1 MAIAA
6 GFSKT
11 VTDGLILGYDT
22 ADTINSFRGQ
32 PTINKFALPGT
43 AGPGPVSD
51 NNVTFE
57 VNGNGTFVRL
67 GWGQMIGDYL
77 TQPGDVVYK
86 YTLGANGCHYHG
98 NDLAIPAGTSATFTM
113 DYYVTPDATGFP
125 ENSTLLVFENALGGS
140 TSVSTE
146 VGVWKTATFTSG
158 PTGGAGTLRMLV
170 YPGGCGPRMAS
181 SGTLYMKNPRV
192 EYRAYSTAFVNG
204 ERTAT
209 RSLLDV
215 KNSFTLD
222 VSNASFVS
230 PGAITFDGTNDYII
244 TNLPDVTLNENSWT
258 MEAVVKFNSVNKGSD
273 NAIFGHGTASTRN
286 GLHLAERSTGV
297 YFGFFADDL
306 AGNTAM
312 VANRYYHICWVYNR
326 TTAQKFIYL
335 NAVLDGSATQNTY
348 TGTGNNFE
356 VGRYPWGTSNVMSGD
371 IPVAKMYNRVLTPG
385 EIRQNYS
392 LHRTRFNI

>member
-22 ADTINSFRGQ
+22 ADLVNSFRGQ

-43 AGPGPVSD
+43 AGPGPASD
-51 NNVTFE
+51 NNVGFE
-57 VNGNGTFVRL
+57 VNGTGTFVRL

-77 TQPGDVVYK
+77 IQPGDVVYK

-125 ENSTLLVFENALGGS
+125 ENSTLLVFETALGGS

-158 PTGGAGTLRMLV
+158 PTGGAGTLRMLI

-209 RSLLDV
+209 RSILDV
-215 KNSFTLD
+215 KQTYSLD
-222 VSNASFVS
+222 VSNLSFVS
-230 PGAITFDGTNDYII
+230 PGTTNFDGTDDYIQTNI
-244 TNLPDVTLNENSWT
+244 TGTFPRITYEFMGFFDDPTLSATSRNESAFGDWNSSRVHFGTRWSVGMHWNVNNGWTQIPTTNLRYGWNHYVLVYDNLNNQKLVYLNGILSNTETCTGDLVMGDFKIGVASALGAYYRGNI
-258 MEAVVKFNSVNKGSD
+258 AVFK
-273 NAIFGHGTASTRN
+273 I
-286 GLHLAERSTGV
+286 
-297 YFGFFADDL
+297 
-306 AGNTAM
+306 
-312 VANRYYHICWVYNR
+312 YNR
-326 TTAQKFIYL
+326 PLSSREVI
-335 NAVLDGSATQNTY
+335 QNFGLY
-348 TGTGNNFE
+348 
-356 VGRYPWGTSNVMSGD
+356 
-371 IPVAKMYNRVLTPG
+371 
-385 EIRQNYS
+385 
-392 LHRTRFNI
+392 RTRFGI